1 MKIGMRTGRRII
13 ALVAAA
19 GVLGIAAAPV
29 QAGTTPQ
36 WVTLLRAINK
46 VRSAHGL
53 KPMAASQRLRVAALN
68 HSHDMLWRGYF
79 AHTSP
84 TGSTLTYRVMHSGFV
99 TYGQWW
105 AGETLAWGSGGYGA
119 PDNVV
124 KAWMHSPEHRAI
136 LLSPRY
142 HLVGIGRSYGTFL
155 GHTGASVWTV
165 DWGHR

>member
-1 MKIGMRTGRRII
+1 MTFGMRTGRRVI
-13 ALVAAA
+13 ALVAAT
-19 GVLGIAAAPV
+19 GVLLGIAGPAQAAAP
-29 QAGTTPQ
+29 Q
-36 WVTLLRAINK
+36 WMGLFRAINK
-46 VRSAHGL
+46 ARATHGL
-53 KPMAASQRLRVAALN
+53 RPMAPSQRLRIAALQ

-105 AGETLAWGSGGYGA
+105 AGETLAWGSGSYGT
-119 PDNVV
+119 PDHVV

-136 LLSPRY
+136 LLSPNY

-155 GHTGASVWTV
+155 GHTGAAVWTV